1 MSRGVLTHIAA
12 IAIGAVAGYAGAGG
26 STDTPATPR
35 VTVTATSIATE
46 TSSTDSSGTA
56 QKARSGEI
64 PGDGTYVVGKDIK
77 PGTYRT
83 DGPQGGLVTNCY
95 WARLSS
101 TSGELRDIIANG
113 NTMGQTTVTI
123 APTDKAFTTT
133 GCNRWTKAD

>member
-12 IAIGAVAGYAGAGG
+12 IVVGFAIGAVAGG
-26 STDTPATPR
+26 STDAPATPK
-35 VTVTATSIATE
+35 VTVTATATAPE
-46 TSSTDSSGTA
+46 TSSTGSSDTA
-56 QKARSGEI
+56 QSARPGEI

-83 DGPQGGLVTNCY
+83 SGPQGGLVTNCY

-101 TSGELRDIIANG
+101 TSGDLRDIIANG
-113 NTMGQTTVTI
+113 NTQGQTIVTI

-133 GCNRWTKAD
+133 GCKRWTKAG